1 MGFIGRIIR
10 LQSKIKGGFPMGL
23 AAKQIYHNQKSVT
36 KREFEKA
43 YVELMDNIRII
54 DQRLSTKADE
64 VVLTMSLAHRQE
76 IEELQSEVVELHREL
91 KQIKNQNAKRE
102 RTEKFDQI
110 RRNNTITSWFKKMQI
125 ARK

>member
-1 MGFIGRIIR
+1 
-10 LQSKIKGGFPMGL
+10 MGL